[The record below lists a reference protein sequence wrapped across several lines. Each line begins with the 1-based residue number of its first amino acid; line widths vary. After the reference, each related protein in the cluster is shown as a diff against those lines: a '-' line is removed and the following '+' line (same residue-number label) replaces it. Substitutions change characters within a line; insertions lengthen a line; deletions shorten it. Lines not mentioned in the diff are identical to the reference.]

1 MKIDYTISN
10 NNKTADIYSRRTH
23 YTIECYN
30 SRIWQTVKIAK
41 TLEEAK
47 KIAQEYTNE

>member
-30 SRIWQTVKIAK
+30 NRIWQTVKIAK

-47 KIAQEYTNE
+47 TIAKQYTE